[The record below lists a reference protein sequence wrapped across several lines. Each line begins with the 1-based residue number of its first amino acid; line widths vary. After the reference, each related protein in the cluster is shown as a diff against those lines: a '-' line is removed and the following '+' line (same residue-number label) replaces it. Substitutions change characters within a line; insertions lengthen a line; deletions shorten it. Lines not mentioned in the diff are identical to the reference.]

1 MNIGVFARDHF
12 SLIVIAAIFLLTL
25 ILARDYL
32 FIAVFSLSIAVVC
45 MPLHRWL
52 SKKVPDWISA
62 GFIATGITAGVVGV
76 GIGAIIVLLSDLE
89 YLVFMLKTIIDKIF
103 LILGHAGG
111 SHDVGGFVD
120 ALTSMITAAFP
131 KVVLGFAE
139 FVPALIIDVI
149 LFFALLYCFI
159 VLGDRIW
166 DDLWSVLPETSK
178 GNMGLMATK
187 TKDILYALY
196 IVHVF
201 LAVLTFFLAYGFF
214 LMLGYGHEMFY
225 AMLCAVFALIP
236 FLGPIMV
243 LIFVGLYSL
252 AIGDWRGVILICTIG
267 YFLLCV
273 VTDIIL
279 RPRLT
284 GRKVE
289 IRPMLMF
296 VGFFGGAMVM
306 GLLGFVLGPVL
317 LVLTMAGYEIFI
329 KEARKGKQVQSEVT
343 DSVSE

>member
-1 MNIGVFARDHF
+1 MNIGAFARDHF

-52 SKKVPDWISA
+52 SQKVPDWVSA
-62 GFIATGITAGVVGV
+62 GFISTGITAGVVGV
-76 GIGAIIVLLSDLE
+76 GIGVIVVLLSDLE

-103 LILGHAGG
+103 LILGHVGG
-111 SHDVGGFVD
+111 SHDAGGLVD
-120 ALTSMITAAFP
+120 AFTSMLTAAFP
-131 KVVLGFAE
+131 KLVVGFAG
-139 FVPALIIDVI
+139 FVPALIIDII

-166 DDLWSVLPETSK
+166 RDLWSVIPESSK
-178 GNMGLMATK
+178 GNMGLMSVK
-187 TKDILYALY
+187 TRDILYALY
-196 IVHVF
+196 VVHVF

-243 LIFVGLYSL
+243 LVFVGLYSL
-252 AIGDWRGVILICTIG
+252 AIGDWRGVVLICTIG

-273 VTDIIL
+273 VTDIVL

-317 LVLTMAGYEIFI
+317 LVLTMTGYEIFI
-329 KEARKGKQVQSEVT
+329 KEARKEKQVQSEVT